1 MALDHDGDEAS
12 NFRIGAEGRAQLYR
26 QRAAALRS
34 QIDETSLPRERE
46 KLEAAAARF
55 VELAVSEEKFALR
68 KGRLAAEARTFAA
81 NENEAGPAD

>member
-1 MALDHDGDEAS
+1 MVLDHDGDEAS

-34 QIDETSLPRERE
+34 QIDETTLPRERE

-55 VELAVSEEKFALR
+55 VELAVAEEQLAIR

-81 NENEAGPAD
+81 NENEDSAAE